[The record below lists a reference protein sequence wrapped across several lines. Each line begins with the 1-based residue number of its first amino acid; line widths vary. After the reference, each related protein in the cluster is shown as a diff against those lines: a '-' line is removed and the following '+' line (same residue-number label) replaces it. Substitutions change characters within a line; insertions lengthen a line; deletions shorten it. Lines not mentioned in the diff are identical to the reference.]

1 MDRLTPRERDIARL
15 VAEGLTNE
23 TIGATLGIKHGT
35 VKMNVINIF
44 RKLGINKRSKL
55 AVMFLQSEHGQ
66 QPASELQTNN

>member
-23 TIGATLGIKHGT
+23 MIGAALGIKHGT

-44 RKLGINKRSKL
+44 RKLGIMRRH
-55 AVMFLQSEHGQ
+55 MC
-66 QPASELQTNN
+66 